1 MYLKRTNRFV
11 KDYYHLPSEIQE
23 RTQKALHSLLK
34 DPRYP
39 SLQIKKIEGS
49 RNIWE
54 LRVSESYRI
63 TFQIS
68 EDTYILRRIGT
79 HKVLKKP

>member
-1 MYLKRTNRFV
+1 MRLKRTRRFV
-11 KDYYHLPSEIQE
+11 RDYAGLSDDLRE
-23 RTQKALHSLLK
+23 RTIKALHSLLK

-39 SLQIKKIEGS
+39 SLQIKRIQGS

-54 LRVSESYRI
+54 MRVSDSFRI

-79 HKVLKKP
+79 HAVLKNP

>member
-1 MYLKRTNRFV
+1 MRLRRTNRFV
-11 KDYYHLPSEIQE
+11 KDYIDLPTEIKK
-23 RTQKALHSLLK
+23 RTQKALHTLLR
-34 DPRYP
+34 DPHYP
-39 SLQIKKIEGS
+39 SLQIKKMGGTQH
-49 RNIWE
+49 IWE
-54 LRVSESYRI
+54 LKVSDSYRI